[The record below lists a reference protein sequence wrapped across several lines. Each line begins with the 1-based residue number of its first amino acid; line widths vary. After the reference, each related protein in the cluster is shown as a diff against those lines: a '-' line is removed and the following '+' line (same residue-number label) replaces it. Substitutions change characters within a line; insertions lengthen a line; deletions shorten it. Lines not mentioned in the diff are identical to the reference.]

1 MSALL
6 VGVVDLDCVLVLH
19 GIQSR
24 VCEPVAIHGGIDDA
38 HAMLQ
43 LLAPRPHEVAV
54 HEDFLDVLCRLLDA
68 CHVLALLRRCY
79 RMVAF
84 RDGWPRTVLA
94 VCNDF
99 REVFQGV

>member
-6 VGVVDLDCVLVLH
+6 VGVVDFDHVLVLH

-38 HAMLQ
+38 HAVLQ

-54 HEDFLDVLCRLLDA
+54 HEDFLDVLGRLLDA
-68 CHVLALLRRCY
+68 CHVLALL
-79 RMVAF
+79 
-84 RDGWPRTVLA
+84 
-94 VCNDF
+94 
-99 REVFQGV
+99 